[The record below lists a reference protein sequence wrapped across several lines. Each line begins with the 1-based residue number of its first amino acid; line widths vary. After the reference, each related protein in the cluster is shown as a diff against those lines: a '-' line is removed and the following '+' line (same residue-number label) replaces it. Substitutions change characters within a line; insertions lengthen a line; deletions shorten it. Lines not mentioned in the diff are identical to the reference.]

1 MKIIKVANQSEGA
14 RQAFELIADKLAA
27 GAKVLGLA
35 TGSTPIQLYQEMVGS
50 ELDFSQVTT
59 VNLDEYIGLSAQ
71 DQQSYHYFMDQHLF
85 AHKVFKAHFIPN
97 GLAEDLV
104 AETERYNQVLQ
115 AYPIDVQ
122 ILGLGQNGHIGFNEP
137 GTPFDSQTHVVDLAA
152 STIQANARFFE
163 NSEQVP
169 RQAISM
175 GIASILSAKSI
186 ILMAYG
192 LEKAAA
198 VKGMVEGPVNPDL
211 PASVLQGHDEV
222 ILIVDEAAASQLS
235 SCD

>member
-1 MKIIKVANQSEGA
+1 MKLVVVDNQQAGSKIAFDVIAEKIK
-14 RQAFELIADKLAA
+14 A
-27 GAKVLGLA
+27 GAQVLGLA
-35 TGSTPIQLYQEMVGS
+35 TGSSPIALYQQMVAS
-50 ELDFSQVTT
+50 SLDFSRIRTI
-59 VNLDEYIGLSAQ
+59 NLDEYVGLSAQ
-71 DQQSYHYFMDQHLF
+71 DQQSYHYFMEQQLF
-85 AHKVFKAHFIPN
+85 GHRQFKEHFLPN

-175 GIASILSAKSI
+175 GIASIMSAKSI

-198 VKGMVEGPVNPDL
+198 VKAMVEGPVNPDL
-211 PASVLQGHDEV
+211 PASILQEHDDVLV
-222 ILIVDEAAASQLS
+222 ILDQEAASQLS
-235 SCD
+235 QQR